1 MLTVASGYTLDVE
14 RGPDWL
20 LVRLRNLERTEP
32 ETPPLAEQ
40 LWALL
45 EQHFTYRLV
54 LEMDE
59 VRLLNSYL
67 IGQLMQLCRWIEEH
81 DGVLRLCGLSPYNCQ
96 VLHTSRLDEQLLP
109 YQDRREAVTGC
120 SRPRQ
125 PRQGK
130 KGDCPPFSQTVLT
143 SSRLPVRWRSH
154 APRQRDGATLGPSAS
169 GSRC

>member
-1 MLTVASGYTLDVE
+1 MLTVACGYTLDVE

-20 LVRLRNLERTEP
+20 LVRLRNLARTEP

-40 LWALL
+40 LWSLL

-81 DGVLRLCGLSPYNCQ
+81 DGVLRLCGLSPHNCQ
-96 VLHTSRLDEQLLP
+96 VLHSSHLDEQLLP
-109 YQDRREAVTGC
+109 YHDRREAVTGC
-120 SRPRQ
+120 PLPRQ
-125 PRQGK
+125 PR
-130 KGDCPPFSQTVLT
+130 
-143 SSRLPVRWRSH
+143 
-154 APRQRDGATLGPSAS
+154 
-169 GSRC
+169 